1 MTDSEDEEN
10 ESGFQFVNPAE
21 LLESQQRAMDQH
33 AMLVEEFRRS
43 VERFF
48 DELSPDM
55 MFTLHR
61 MFIHAGHSNDP
72 GMVHYWTGVTS
83 VYLKKIHKICT
94 KCGDKNHA
102 EDEHMLAE
110 AVADKKMRSDR
121 EAHGKEML
129 SKEWDKVLPRNETGP
144 AGTGPSNRNLP
155 DDALS
160 DDELME
166 RYNVVPAVDSELMDA
181 VCCTGC
187 QTVFS
192 SLEFRQNLGK
202 TCPTCEAQK
211 SFGLTD

>member
-1 MTDSEDEEN
+1 MTDREDEEN

-33 AMLVEEFRRS
+33 HMQVEEFRRS

-48 DELSPDM
+48 DELTSEQM
-55 MFTLHR
+55 LTFHR
-61 MFIHAGHSNDP
+61 MLVHAAQSNDP

-83 VYLKKIHKICT
+83 VYLKKIHKVCT
-94 KCGDKNHA
+94 RCGDSAHM

-110 AVADKKMRSDR
+110 AASEHR
-121 EAHGKEML
+121 EKNA
-129 SKEWDKVLPRNETGP
+129 TGP
-144 AGTGPSNRNLP
+144 ARKGPSNKNLP

-160 DDELME
+160 DEELME
-166 RYNVVPAVDSELMDA
+166 RYNVVPAVDDKLMDA

-211 SFGLTD
+211 TFGLTD